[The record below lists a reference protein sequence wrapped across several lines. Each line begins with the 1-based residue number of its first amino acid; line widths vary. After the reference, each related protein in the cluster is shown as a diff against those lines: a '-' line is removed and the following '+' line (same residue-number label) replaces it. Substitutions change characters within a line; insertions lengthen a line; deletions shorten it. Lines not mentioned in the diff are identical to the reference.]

1 MLRSALDGGDVI
13 SVEGVVE
20 VLGNTVRVEI
30 DGVDRRRTWAACMV
44 GFALASRVVSLSV
57 RSAGA

>member
-30 DGVDRRRTWAACMV
+30 DGVGRRRTWAKVADHC
-44 GFALASRVVSLSV
+44 LAGTR
-57 RSAGA
+57 RGRHMW